1 MLIFKVAKFVL
12 KHPLL
17 THGARQ
23 LVHKKLR
30 PPKEASPMKQ
40 KVRGHA
46 FRLVGLILG
55 IIGATVSITSWACIR
70 HACASIVR
78 KGKISDEIHEGRN
91 AEQGRPHPAQA

>member
-30 PPKEASPMKQ
+30 PPKEVTHS
-40 KVRGHA
+40 VWWG
-46 FRLVGLILG
+46 
-55 IIGATVSITSWACIR
+55 
-70 HACASIVR
+70 
-78 KGKISDEIHEGRN
+78 
-91 AEQGRPHPAQA
+91 

>member
-55 IIGATVSITSWACIR
+55 IIGAAVSVTA
-70 HACASIVR
+70 IVFSAIGMSKAR
-78 KGKISDEIHEGRN
+78 QCKNCKLGGHIK
-91 AEQGRPHPAQA
+91 

>member
-30 PPKEASPMKQ
+30 PQKEASPMKQ

-55 IIGATVSITSWACIR
+55 IIGATVSIIYTW
-70 HACASIVR
+70 
-78 KGKISDEIHEGRN
+78 SDERGKQFKPPGWRHLR
-91 AEQGRPHPAQA
+91 R

>member
-30 PPKEASPMKQ
+30 PKKEASPMKQ

-46 FRLVGLILG
+46 FRLVML
-55 IIGATVSITSWACIR
+55 TVAPMMPR
-70 HACASIVR
+70 
-78 KGKISDEIHEGRN
+78 ISPTRRN
-91 AEQGRPHPAQA
+91 A